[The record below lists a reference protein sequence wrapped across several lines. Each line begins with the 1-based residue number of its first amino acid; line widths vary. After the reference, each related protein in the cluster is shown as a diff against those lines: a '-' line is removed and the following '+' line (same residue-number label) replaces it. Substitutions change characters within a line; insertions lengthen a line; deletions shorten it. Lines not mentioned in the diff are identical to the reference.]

1 MSEVNKKKIKDLTW
15 QHLTGYWAVARS
27 CYSLIETRNM
37 QLYIRTKGSFSPA
50 FGFARWSWSYA
61 GIEIPYPAL
70 FPLPISHPNPIKTR
84 NPAPT
89 SNQNS
94 HFPPLFS
101 AQIPNITAKKTQ
113 IPHPAKP
120 IGDPQSRAESF
131 LQIKSR
137 RKEQHSK
144 LAVNKLNRAKL
155 LDFLVPL
162 LARENRDL
170 PSSGWKL
177 QQQTKLIQASPV
189 FFGVPKQRP
198 ETTCSFVASPMTG
211 YKDKKRSLIGQVS
224 TDEFGANW
232 FLKMKP
238 RLWLAYFMKGMLF
251 GCEQPFLWGERCV
264 TSQKTAAEETK
275 DRGQKFYFCRLP

>member
-1 MSEVNKKKIKDLTW
+1 MSNCK
-15 QHLTGYWAVARS
+15 R
-27 CYSLIETRNM
+27 
-37 QLYIRTKGSFSPA
+37 
-50 FGFARWSWSYA
+50 
-61 GIEIPYPAL
+61 
-70 FPLPISHPNPIKTR
+70 
-84 NPAPT
+84 
-89 SNQNS
+89 
-94 HFPPLFS
+94 
-101 AQIPNITAKKTQ
+101 
-113 IPHPAKP
+113 
-120 IGDPQSRAESF
+120 QSRAESF

-144 LAVNKLNRAKL
+144 LAVNKLNRANL

-162 LARENRDL
+162 LARENRYL
-170 PSSGWKL
+170 PSSGWKV

-198 ETTCSFVASPMTG
+198 ETACSFVASPMTG

-238 RLWLAYFMKGMLF
+238 RLRLAYFMKGMLF

-264 TSQKTAAEETK
+264 TSQKTAAEETTVHISLHK
-275 DRGQKFYFCRLP
+275 VWVDPVPLGQISLFWFCLDQSCCKKPYRQKCLWPALKKQA

>member
-1 MSEVNKKKIKDLTW
+1 MSNCK
-15 QHLTGYWAVARS
+15 H
-27 CYSLIETRNM
+27 
-37 QLYIRTKGSFSPA
+37 
-50 FGFARWSWSYA
+50 
-61 GIEIPYPAL
+61 
-70 FPLPISHPNPIKTR
+70 
-84 NPAPT
+84 
-89 SNQNS
+89 
-94 HFPPLFS
+94 
-101 AQIPNITAKKTQ
+101 
-113 IPHPAKP
+113 
-120 IGDPQSRAESF
+120 QSRAESF

-162 LARENRDL
+162 LARENRYL
-170 PSSGWKL
+170 SSSGWKL

-198 ETTCSFVASPMTG
+198 ETACSFVASPMTG

-264 TSQKTAAEETK
+264 TSQKTAAEEHVLTLQNFANSGVLFP
-275 DRGQKFYFCRLP
+275 DFETFIVAAETYVLFRLLNILWGQFYFHHTNSQLYSKILC